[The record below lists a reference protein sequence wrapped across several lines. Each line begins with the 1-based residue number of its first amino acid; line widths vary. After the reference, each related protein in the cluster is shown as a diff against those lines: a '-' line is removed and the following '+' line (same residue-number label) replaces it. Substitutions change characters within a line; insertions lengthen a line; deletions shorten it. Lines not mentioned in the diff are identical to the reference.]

1 MNPGDLHVMLCIL
14 RTVENDNDDKDI
26 SLSNVFE
33 PTRDDGNAYLGK
45 EHAVALLTSSRGR
58 QKISEN
64 IFEVYFLGHSPGGAF
79 YTENTKCLCLEFY
92 FDCDHRWRD
101 GMLFKKIFF

>member
-64 IFEVYFLGHSPGGAF
+64 IFEVYFLGHSPGVERF
-79 YTENTKCLCLEFY
+79 TQKTQNVCV
-92 FDCDHRWRD
+92 
-101 GMLFKKIFF
+101 